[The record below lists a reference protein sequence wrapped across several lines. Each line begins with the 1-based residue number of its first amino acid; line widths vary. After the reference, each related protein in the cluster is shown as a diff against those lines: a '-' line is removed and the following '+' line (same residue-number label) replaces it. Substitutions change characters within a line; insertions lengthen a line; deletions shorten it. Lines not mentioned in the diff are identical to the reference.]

1 MCTRPI
7 LFFGINYFL
16 EKNALKLSTLFARI
30 STGPITMPKRKSAT
44 GQPSS
49 NGRGN
54 EDSESD
60 EVSAPTAVF
69 HVNERANTV
78 QDLEMLDVDFEW
90 FDPQP
95 EVDFHGLKTL
105 CRQLFDIDAQLFDL
119 SALVELILSQ
129 PLLGSTVKV
138 DGNETD
144 PYAFLTVL
152 NLHVHKVRTP
162 FRSTRIST
170 KTLPRTSRSYKHWPR
185 TWRNTQAAPSRISYH
200 SSHQILQRKSAL
212 C

>member
-1 MCTRPI
+1 MAAELKTPRAMMFVLEPI
-7 LFFGINYFL
+7 AYHEL
-16 EKNALKLSTLFARI
+16 T
-30 STGPITMPKRKSAT
+30 
-44 GQPSS
+44 
-49 NGRGN
+49 
-54 EDSESD
+54 
-60 EVSAPTAVF
+60 
-69 HVNERANTV
+69 NTV
-78 QDLEMLDVDFEW
+78 QDMEMLDVDFEW

-152 NLHVHKVRTP
+152 NLHAHKVR
-162 FRSTRIST
+162 
-170 KTLPRTSRSYKHWPR
+170 
-185 TWRNTQAAPSRISYH
+185 NA
-200 SSHQILQRKSAL
+200 
-212 C
+212 